1 MCRALLPRSS
11 RCRRCRVSQKIT
23 PAHPLENRVVLAG
36 FDTPKSWTLSVFEK
50 ELGGYEAARKAAAM
64 EPDAI
69 TALVKDAGLR
79 GLGGAGFPTGVK
91 WGFIPKAPTKPVYL
105 VVNADEGE
113 PGTFKDRQIMEHLP
127 HRLIEGMICAALAIR
142 SKTAYI
148 YIRGELRLARERLE
162 AAVDEAYKAGY
173 LGKNVFGSGKELD
186 ITVHPGAG
194 AYICGEETG
203 LIESLEGDRG
213 QPRLKPPF
221 PAVSGVFGGPTIV
234 NNVETLS
241 HVPGILL
248 KGAEWFVKLG
258 AGTARTSGTKLIC
271 VSGDVQRPGFYE
283 IPVGM
288 KLSTLL
294 NEICGGPLPGR
305 KFKACYPGGSSAPLL
320 RADEFEISMDFDSL
334 AAAGT
339 MMGSGA
345 VIVLDDRR
353 SIPDM
358 AMRTAKFYAHESC
371 GQCVPCR
378 EGTRWV
384 HSVLKRLCKGEGSV
398 SDINKV
404 IDACSN
410 MQGRT
415 ICVLADA
422 CAMPVESM
430 LKKFR
435 SEFEAIAKP
444 DDQVEE
450 TAPQVSGQIAGL
462 LAGIRN
468 RQQERG

>member
-1 MCRALLPRSS
+1 MT
-11 RCRRCRVSQKIT
+11 QKIT

-36 FDTPKSWTLSVFEK
+36 FDEASSWTIEVFEK
-50 ELGGYEAARKAAAM
+50 NGGYVAARKAVTM
-64 EPDAI
+64 VPDDI
-69 TALVKDAGLR
+69 INVVKEAGLR
-79 GLGGAGFPTGVK
+79 GLGGAGFPAGVK
-91 WGFIPKAPTKPVYL
+91 WSFIPKNPTKPVYL

-127 HRLIEGMICAALAIR
+127 HRLIDGMICAATAINA
-142 SKTAYI
+142 KTAYI
-148 YIRGELRLARERLE
+148 YIRGELRLARLRVEQ
-162 AAVDEAYKAGY
+162 AVEEAYKAGY
-173 LGKNVFGSGKELD
+173 LGKNIFGSGLDLD

-241 HVPGILL
+241 HVPGILNN
-248 KGAEWFVKLG
+248 GAEWFLKLG
-258 AGTARTSGTKLIC
+258 AGTPRTSGTKLIC
-271 VSGDVQRPGFYE
+271 VSGDVQVPGFYE

-294 NEICGGPLPGR
+294 NDICGGPKPGR

-320 RADEFEISMDFDSL
+320 KADEFEVAMDFDSL
-334 AAAGT
+334 AAMKT

-345 VIVLDDRR
+345 VIVMDDRR
-353 SIPDM
+353 SIPEM
-358 AMRTAKFYAHESC
+358 AMRTARFYAHESC

-384 HSVLKRLCKGEGSV
+384 HSMLSRLCQGKGAV
-398 SDINKV
+398 SDIDKL
-404 IDACSN
+404 IDACGN

-422 CAMPVESM
+422 CAMPIESM
-430 LKKFR
+430 LRKFR
-435 SEFEAIAKP
+435 SEFEAIALP
-444 DDQVEE
+444 DDQVE
-450 TAPQVSGQIAGL
+450 AIVPRVSGQMAGL
-462 LAGIRN
+462 MESIRARQN
-468 RQQERG
+468 R

>member
-1 MCRALLPRSS
+1 MT
-11 RCRRCRVSQKIT
+11 QKIT

-36 FDTPKSWTLSVFEK
+36 FDEASSWTIEVFEK
-50 ELGGYEAARKAAAM
+50 NGGYVAARKAVTM
-64 EPDAI
+64 VPDDI
-69 TALVKDAGLR
+69 INVVKEAGLR
-79 GLGGAGFPTGVK
+79 GLGGAGFPAGVK
-91 WGFIPKAPTKPVYL
+91 WSFIPKNPTKPVYL

-127 HRLIEGMICAALAIR
+127 HRLIDGMICAATAINA
-142 SKTAYI
+142 KTAYI
-148 YIRGELRLARERLE
+148 YIRGELRLARLRVEQ
-162 AAVDEAYKAGY
+162 AVEEAYKAGY
-173 LGKNVFGSGKELD
+173 LGKNIFGSGLDLD

-234 NNVETLS
+234 NNVETIA
-241 HVPGILL
+241 HVPGILNN
-248 KGAEWFVKLG
+248 GAEWFLKLG
-258 AGTARTSGTKLIC
+258 AGTPRTSGTKLIC
-271 VSGDVQRPGFYE
+271 VSGDVQVPGFYE

-294 NEICGGPLPGR
+294 NDICGGPKPGR

-320 RADEFEISMDFDSL
+320 KADEFEVAMDFDSL
-334 AAAGT
+334 AAMKT

-345 VIVLDDRR
+345 VIVMDDRR
-353 SIPDM
+353 SIPEM
-358 AMRTAKFYAHESC
+358 AMRTARFYAHESC

-384 HSVLKRLCKGEGSV
+384 HSMLSRLCQGKGAV
-398 SDINKV
+398 SDIDKL
-404 IDACSN
+404 IDACGN

-422 CAMPVESM
+422 CAMPIESM
-430 LKKFR
+430 LRKFR
-435 SEFEAIAKP
+435 SEFEAIALP
-444 DDQVEE
+444 DDQVE
-450 TAPQVSGQIAGL
+450 AIVPRVSGQMAGL
-462 LAGIRN
+462 MESIRARQN
-468 RQQERG
+468 R

>member
-1 MCRALLPRSS
+1 MT
-11 RCRRCRVSQKIT
+11 QKMT
-23 PAHPLENRVVLAG
+23 KTHPLENRVVLAG
-36 FDTPKSWTLSVFEK
+36 FEEENSWTLEVFEK
-50 ELGGYEAARKAAAM
+50 NNGGYAAARKAVEMDREDIIA
-64 EPDAI
+64 
-69 TALVKDAGLR
+69 TVKESGLR
-79 GLGGAGFPTGVK
+79 GLGGAGFPAGVK
-91 WGFIPKAPTKPVYL
+91 WSFIPKNPDKPVYL

-127 HRLIEGMICAALAIR
+127 HRLIEGMICAASAVNAQ
-142 SKTAYI
+142 TAYI
-148 YIRGELRLARERLE
+148 YVRGELTLAIKRLE
-162 AAVDEAYKAGY
+162 DAVNECYAKGY
-173 LGKNVFGSGKELD
+173 LGENIFGSGRKLD

-221 PAVSGVFGGPTIV
+221 PAVSGVFGGPTVV

-241 HVPGILL
+241 HVPGIIN
-248 KGAEWFVKLG
+248 KGAQWFKDLG
-258 AGTARTSGTKLIC
+258 AGTDRAGGTKLLC
-271 VSGDVQRPGFYE
+271 VSGDIQNPGFYE

-294 NEICGGPLPGR
+294 NDICGGPKPGR
-305 KFKACYPGGSSAPLL
+305 TFKACYPGGSSAPLL
-320 RADEFEISMDFDSL
+320 RADEFDVPLDFDSL

-345 VIVLDDRR
+345 VIVMDDTR
-353 SIPDM
+353 SIPEM
-358 AMRTAKFYAHESC
+358 AKRTAHFYAHESC

-384 HSVLKRLCKGEGSV
+384 HSMLYRLCDGKGAV
-398 SDINKV
+398 SDIEKLL
-404 IDACSN
+404 DACDN
-410 MQGRT
+410 MKGRT

-435 SEFEAIAKP
+435 AEFEAIAHE
-444 DDQVEE
+444 DDQVE
-450 TAPQVSGQIAGL
+450 AVVPKVSGQMAALMESVKARQSKGL
-462 LAGIRN
+462 
-468 RQQERG
+468 